1 MFYFWL
7 GMQQQYNKG
16 TTMTKHHL
24 HILVDKQIVEQI
36 QSLARAERRSMNAF
50 LQLHFEKAFSPSSPF
65 PSNGF
70 PPALYDNNIS
80 PPSLT
85 PLPSPSPKIKSI
97 KTLRD
102 DPEFDTFW
110 QEYPRKTA
118 KEAARKAWAGA
129 RARVGAEAILT
140 GLRAAVWPLEARFIP
155 HPATWLNQGRW
166 DDQPAPV
173 RPRDEDMIPL

>member
-1 MFYFWL
+1 MNDRPIMFRASAELF
-7 GMQQQYNKG
+7 QQ
-16 TTMTKHHL
+16 L
-24 HILVDKQIVEQI
+24 E
-36 QSLARAERRSMNAF
+36 SLARNQQRSIAWVARKF
-50 LQLHFEKAFSPSSPF
+50 VEDGLKGFPSSP
-65 PSNGF
+65 SNGS
-70 PPALYDNNIS
+70 PPQPYMSNNI
-80 PPSLT
+80 PPLSLT
-85 PLPSPSPKIKSI
+85 PSPSLPKNNSI
-97 KTLRD
+97 KTLRH